1 MYFFSIYDIITVNF
15 YYYNISSKLLEDWR
29 FLWVGIL
36 GIVSEYNPF
45 HNGHLKHLNYSKEL
59 TKSDFTIAVMSG
71 NFVQRGD
78 TALVDKW
85 TRAEMSLKAGI
96 DLVLELPTVY
106 AISSAENFAEGA
118 VKLLSSL
125 GIVDYISFGSEIG
138 ELSPLNDVANILYK
152 EPKEFS
158 NLINMQLRSG
168 LSYPKAREIALN
180 LFFGSSK
187 KYKDVLE
194 NPNNILGVEYLK
206 ALKKFKSP
214 IKPLTIKRDYSDY
227 NSNTIKNGIASATAI
242 RTMIQKG
249 KNIHYVVPFESY
261 ELIEDKMKSKKMIKD
276 LSVFEKEIIYTL
288 RRLSLQEI
296 AALPDVSEGL
306 ENRIKATANTYTN
319 LNDLIDN
326 IKSKRYTESRIR
338 RILLYALLNVTTKDM
353 AASRKAIPYARV
365 LGFNKHGKRIVSAIA
380 NANPRLKIIVS
391 VKRFMETNTDAALRN
406 MMLKDIFATNIYT
419 LGYETEPVANLDYT
433 HKLVEI

>member
-1 MYFFSIYDIITVNF
+1 MGII
-15 YYYNISSKLLEDWR
+15 
-29 FLWVGIL
+29 
-36 GIVSEYNPF
+36 SEYNPF
-45 HNGHLKHLNYSKEL
+45 HNGHLKHLNYSKEI

-78 TALVDKW
+78 TSLVDKW
-85 TRAEMSLKAGI
+85 TKAEMALRAGI

-118 VKLLSSL
+118 IKVLSSL
-125 GIVDYISFGSEIG
+125 GIVDFVSFGSEIG
-138 ELSPLNDVANILYK
+138 ELSPLNDVANVLYK

-158 NLINMQLRSG
+158 TLINMQLRSG
-168 LSYPKAREIALN
+168 LSYPKAREIALS

-206 ALKKFKSP
+206 ALKKYKSP

-227 NSNTIKNGIASATAI
+227 NSKTVKSGVASATAI

-261 ELIEDKMKSKKMIKD
+261 ELIEDCMQNGKIIKD

-288 RRLSLQEI
+288 RKLSLQEI
-296 AALPDVSEGL
+296 ANMPDVSEGL
-306 ENRIKATANTYTN
+306 ENRIKSSANNCSN
-319 LNDLIDN
+319 LEDLISN
-326 IKSKRYTESRIR
+326 IKTKRYTESRIR
-338 RILLYALLNVTTKDM
+338 RILLYALLNINAKDINS
-353 AASRKAIPYARV
+353 SRRTIPYARV
-365 LGFNKHGKRIVSAIA
+365 LGFNKHGRKIVSAIVS
-380 NANPRLKIIVS
+380 NNPKAKIVVS
-391 VKRFMETNTDAALRN
+391 VKKFMESASDVPLRN
-406 MMLKDIFATNIYT
+406 MLSKDIFATNVYT
-419 LGYETEPVANLDYT
+419 LGYKTDPVANLDYT
-433 HKLVEI
+433 HKIIEMD